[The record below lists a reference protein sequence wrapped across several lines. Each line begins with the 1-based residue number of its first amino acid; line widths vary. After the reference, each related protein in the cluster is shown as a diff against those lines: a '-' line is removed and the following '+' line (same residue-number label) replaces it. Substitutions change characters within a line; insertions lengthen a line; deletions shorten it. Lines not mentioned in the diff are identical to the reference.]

1 MFSSFLPTLQC
12 MYYSWREGRQA
23 KTVNM
28 CGITIHSESV
38 CCISEGS
45 EGGNCNIEGFLTR

>member
-1 MFSSFLPTLQC
+1 VFSSFLPTLQC